1 MLDNIKSYYNS
12 ENVCIENLYISM
24 CKALNRNYKNMYAY
38 SWNFGY
44 LREEQFYYK
53 KIKPSRDGQSV
64 NYEQNFALEKY
75 CGIKPIWHINCNMDN
90 LVDYVKKELAE
101 NRPVGLGIDIYSCNW
116 HIFYNKYHFIHY
128 CLIIGIDEQGL
139 ICIDDTLDNENDE
152 CALPIKPSY
161 VRIDFKTFEKYRY
174 GFITF
179 DISRVVLDY
188 SKDDLIYLSALKTLT
203 GHDGFSDYDYM
214 RNLLSDIKT
223 DFDINRELGEVKD
236 LKAIEIVRTFACIAW
251 SRSNYCKFLREKKE
265 NCILNIDLI
274 AEKIMESSHLW
285 KEISGYILKT
295 AITSRSKFQ
304 NESIYKNL
312 SQIIKLEEDLAKYI
326 LNEYETKVLLL

>member
-1 MLDNIKSYYNS
+1 
-12 ENVCIENLYISM
+12 
-24 CKALNRNYKNMYAY
+24 MYAY

-53 KIKPSRDGQSV
+53 KIKPSRDGQSI

-75 CGIKPIWHINCNMDN
+75 CGIKPIWHINCNMDH
-90 LVDYVKKELAE
+90 LVAYIKKELAE
-101 NRPVGLGIDIYSCNW
+101 DRPVGLGIDIYSCYW
-116 HIFYNKYHFIHY
+116 HVFYNKYHFIHY

-139 ICIDDTLDNENDE
+139 ICIDDTLDGENDD
-152 CALPIKPSY
+152 CVLPVRPNC
-161 VRIDFKTFEKYRY
+161 VRIDFETFEKYRH

-179 DISRVVLDY
+179 DISRIVLDH

-203 GHDGFSDYDYM
+203 GHDGVSDYDNM
-214 RNLLSDIKT
+214 RHLLSDIET
-223 DFDINRELGEVKD
+223 NFDVNKELGESKD

-251 SRSNYCKFLREKKE
+251 GRSNYCEFLLEKE
-265 NCILNIDLI
+265 ERCILNINLI
-274 AEKIMESSHLW
+274 AEKMMESARLW
-285 KEISGYILKT
+285 EEISSYILKA
-295 AITSRSKFQ
+295 AIISRSRFQ

-312 SQIIKLEEDLAKYI
+312 SQIIKTEEELAKYI